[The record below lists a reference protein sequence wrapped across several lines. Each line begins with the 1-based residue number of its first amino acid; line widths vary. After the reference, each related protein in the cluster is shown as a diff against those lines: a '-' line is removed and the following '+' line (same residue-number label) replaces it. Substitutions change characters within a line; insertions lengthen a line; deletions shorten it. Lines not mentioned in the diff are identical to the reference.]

1 MLYLTVRHDAVN
13 KMPVIARSTAY
24 KVTSP
29 PKKKER
35 LMHTVEALRH
45 TGAGFVDADLAHKH
59 PLEARRVSVALRT
72 LAYLQKPFITRCNR
86 HPGGKRVER

>member
-1 MLYLTVRHDAVN
+1 
-13 KMPVIARSTAY
+13 
-24 KVTSP
+24 
-29 PKKKER
+29 
-35 LMHTVEALRH
+35 MHTVEALRH

-86 HPGGKRVER
+86 HPGGKRVRDRELFKLQWLLWVDARGGVKIRTTARQLISRDSER